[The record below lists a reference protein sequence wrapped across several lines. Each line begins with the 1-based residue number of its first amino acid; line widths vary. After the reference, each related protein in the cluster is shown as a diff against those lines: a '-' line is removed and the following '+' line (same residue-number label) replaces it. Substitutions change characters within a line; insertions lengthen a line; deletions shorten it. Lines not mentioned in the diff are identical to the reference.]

1 MAGPALTGNDSDRRF
16 SYIRK
21 HERFHSSES
30 PAAALL
36 KCFYFHLTANIDR
49 RRIANGGM
57 PTGPGVA
64 WDQQCIY
71 LWQVFYL
78 LKFGPC
84 LISIIFLFQSWLC
97 CYTTANIIFFL
108 PTLHPQVELF
118 QFLFYLIAPA
128 NTARGPDYVNLLPFP
143 QLKLSS

>member
-21 HERFHSSES
+21 HERFHNSES

-49 RRIANGGM
+49 RCIVM
-57 PTGPGVA
+57 EECPQESGPGVA
-64 WDQQCIY
+64 WDKQCIY

-84 LISIIFLFQSWLC
+84 LISIIFLFQS
-97 CYTTANIIFFL
+97 
-108 PTLHPQVELF
+108 
-118 QFLFYLIAPA
+118 
-128 NTARGPDYVNLLPFP
+128 
-143 QLKLSS
+143 